1 MTCIFLNSRIL
12 TTASPRKGQCITKI
26 FAPLMLFCQPKEKSF
41 DPVYF
46 SYVIFPIKQTTFGI
60 SVVIIRDS
68 VLPLEITARVAV
80 EAASSTSCWRPLTLS
95 PQPGNK
101 CCVTLRIMEL
111 GMRTFKYDN
120 QSDPTIRQLQHSVND
135 GAGAALAGRAADCEA
150 RYMPRQ

>member
-1 MTCIFLNSRIL
+1 MLADAPHHSPDVLLLATGNEVTLCIAAYEQLKAEGIQARVNSTPSWEL
-12 TTASPRKGQCITKI
+12 LESQN
-26 FAPLMLFCQPKEKSF
+26 QE
-41 DPVYF
+41 Y
-46 SYVIFPIKQTTFGI
+46 
-60 SVVIIRDS
+60 RDS
-68 VLPLEITARVAV
+68 VLPPEITARVAV
-80 EAASSTSCWRPLTLS
+80 EAASSTLCWRPLTLS
-95 PQPGNK
+95 PQPENK